1 MYKKVCRW
9 VYLSSY
15 AHFSAFASSF
25 YEDIYEYIFKTNP
38 KTLISSHQDN
48 TVNQINARYKHAYAS
63 FIDTLEI
70 ILGA

>member
-1 MYKKVCRW
+1 MRIFLHSQAAECPS
-9 VYLSSY
+9 LLENLNI
-15 AHFSAFASSF
+15 